1 MSTTSLDRGR
11 MIPIHPGRRA
21 ASDADRG
28 PRPLA
33 AAAVVVLLAGA
44 FLSLGCRPGAAP
56 DFAAAPPELV
66 ELAVAAPDI
75 ILDIKYATTDNLTGK
90 AVYPIARCFLV
101 KEAAQALV
109 QVQADLRTFGYGLK
123 VFDGYR
129 PLSVQ
134 KIFWSILPDERF
146 VADPAKGSRHNRG
159 YAVDLTLVDAAGR
172 EVLMPTPF
180 DDFTERAARDFMDL
194 PREAIA
200 HRALLELAMTNRG
213 FIPYAPEWWHFDFRG
228 FEDKPVLDVP
238 LDKMN

>member
-75 ILDIKYATTDNLTGK
+75 ILDIKYATTDNFTGK

-134 KIFWSILPDERF
+134 NL
-146 VADPAKGSRHNRG
+146 
-159 YAVDLTLVDAAGR
+159 LVDSPRRAVRGR
-172 EVLMPTPF
+172 SGQGIAPQ
-180 DDFTERAARDFMDL
+180 
-194 PREAIA
+194 PRLRRRS
-200 HRALLELAMTNRG
+200 HPRRRRRPRG
-213 FIPYAPEWWHFDFRG
+213 PHADAVR
-228 FEDKPVLDVP
+228 
-238 LDKMN
+238 